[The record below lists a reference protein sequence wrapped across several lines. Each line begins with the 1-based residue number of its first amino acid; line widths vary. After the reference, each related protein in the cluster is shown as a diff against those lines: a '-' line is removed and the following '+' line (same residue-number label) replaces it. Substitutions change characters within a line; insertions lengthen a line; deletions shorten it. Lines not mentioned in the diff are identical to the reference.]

1 MALIETRF
9 DSEVLDLSLGLSVI
23 FPDHPTAWD
32 TPPAVL
38 YLLHGLSDDH
48 TIWSRR
54 TSIERYA
61 ADYPLVIV
69 MPDVYKSFYCD
80 MAHGSKYWTFI
91 SQELPSLISRW
102 FKVSS
107 KKQKT
112 FVAGIS
118 MGGYGALKLALK
130 QPERFAAAASISGAL
145 DIAAHTYDE
154 WDESRTATFNA
165 IFGKLEKIPNSP
177 NDLLAELDNVNTKK
191 IKTDFFLC
199 CGTEDYLYQD
209 SVSFRNKAKDLGL
222 SVTYKESGGEHD
234 WSYFD
239 QAIQQVLEWLPVEK
253 VKSE

>member
-1 MALIETRF
+1 MAVTEIRF
-9 DSEVLDLSLGLSVI
+9 DSEILDLSLGLSVI

-91 SQELPSLISRW
+91 SKELPSLISRW
-102 FKVSS
+102 FKVSAE
-107 KKQKT
+107 KQKT

-145 DIAAHTYDE
+145 DIAAHTNDE
-154 WDESRTATFNA
+154 WNESRAATFNA
-165 IFGKLEKIPNSP
+165 IFDEMEKIPNSP
-177 NDLLAELDNVNTKK
+177 NDLIAELGKMEPKAIDPDLY
-191 IKTDFFLC
+191 IC

-209 SVSFRNKAKDLGL
+209 SVSFRNKAKDMGL
-222 SVTYKESGGEHD
+222 SVTYKESVGEHD